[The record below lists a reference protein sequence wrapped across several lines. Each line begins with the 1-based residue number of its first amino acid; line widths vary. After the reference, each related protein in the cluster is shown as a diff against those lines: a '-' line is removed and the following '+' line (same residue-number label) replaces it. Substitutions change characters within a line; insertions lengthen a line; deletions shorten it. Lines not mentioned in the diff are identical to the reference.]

1 LNRFIPDFILKKLKW
16 RSTRL
21 TVSAFLYCTLISVTA
36 LAQEPS
42 IVVERASKEKLKI
55 DATWQE
61 QLFAAYFDT
70 IPRVAVDSHPA
81 RFARSV
87 EQYKKLQADSV
98 NLFKGIYELKKGN
111 TRKSIA
117 YFQKSLDGVQG
128 LWYNNST
135 WYLGLA
141 YLRLNEL
148 ATAEY
153 LINEISEM
161 EIQPY
166 QLLAAELYKQIIA
179 KKIQTTK

>member
-1 LNRFIPDFILKKLKW
+1 MNRFITDFAIEKLKQPIG
-16 RSTRL
+16 RFFVL
-21 TVSAFLYCTLISVTA
+21 AFFCVLISVTSS
-36 LAQEPS
+36 AQDRP
-42 IVVERASKEKLKI
+42 IGAKGASKGNVKI
-55 DATWQE
+55 DTTWQE
-61 QLFAAYFDT
+61 QLFAAYFNT
-70 IPRVAVDSHPA
+70 IPRVAIDSHPS
-81 RFARSV
+81 RFAMSPN
-87 EQYKKLQADSV
+87 QYRKLQVDSV
-98 NLFKGIYELKKGN
+98 NLFKGIHELQIGN
-111 TRKSIA
+111 ARKAIS
-117 YFQKSLDGVQG
+117 YLQKSAEGVQG

-148 ATAEY
+148 ETAEY

>member
-1 LNRFIPDFILKKLKW
+1 M
-16 RSTRL
+16 
-21 TVSAFLYCTLISVTA
+21 VISVTSI
-36 LAQEPS
+36 AQERP
-42 IVVERASKEKLKI
+42 VGAKGASKEDLKI
-55 DATWQE
+55 VATWQE

-70 IPRVAVDSHPA
+70 IPRVAVDSHPS
-81 RFARSV
+81 RFARSA
-87 EQYKKLQADSV
+87 EQYQKLQGDSV
-98 NLFKGIYELKKGN
+98 NLFKGIYELKNGN
-111 TRKSIA
+111 TRKSIS
-117 YFQKSLDGVQG
+117 YLQKSAEGVQG